1 MEAPPPTYTQVDA
14 PSAVPAPDALPGY
27 SDSNAPPSG
36 VFIPSPGIDD
46 KLPNHFKVDDQYV
59 KAQVLPSDLEAH
71 LVLLS
76 AFHRL
81 REEVRTFKG
90 KADIPMEPDDRY
102 AVFLQRAVYRFEQWA
117 VRMIGG
123 EGQEEEELGGGAP
136 RILASNEV
144 PPLDVMMVWHT
155 YMLNPRTYYEDC
167 IRKLP
172 GLLRIGSFPLR
183 QLVGSI
189 DRDTL
194 LPHPPSE
201 SRVAAWGSFTEQ
213 PFDPPTNTTSEDM
226 VLIFCPSCSQP
237 NTIPWITYK
246 GDGYA
251 QRGFSC
257 ACSSCQFSFSRET
270 LGVRKFYADMEK
282 CLENSDKYFMAN
294 TVVDYQSGVPVEKKW
309 SKALSVIV
317 IGNHQGTLKPARPE
331 HWAKQIGWSMKNVED
346 YCRIWIMHWQNKP
359 YISTPRS
366 LNIILSAYCQPGPFS
381 LDLASAVIRQMNF
394 VDKMVHLGFTES
406 GRWEDDQDTL
416 TRCVVRYHHFLDLM
430 VTTAGKFAVPTLDI
444 DLAWHT
450 HQLLCDSYR
459 KLKDVIGVVP
469 DHDDKV
475 SQGALS
481 DAYDKTAE
489 AWKARFGVPYSVCGC
504 LPPTKS
510 MEIPG
515 SDSRG
520 GFSLFSKKGK
530 SKAEP
535 AKPFE
540 NTRPDLVSA
549 ADDAAE
555 QTHPSDHDA
564 VAIINPG
571 EQNKA
576 QAQLRRKELGKR
588 EKELGKSIEKGR
600 ADKWAEVVQKR
611 VADHPPSF
619 LCPVQYGV
627 QHPFGKYGHGDCT
640 SLSGAGVK
648 GNFAAGECCKG
659 NGTQGLCGAQ
669 VDRARGGPI
678 DSVAYA
684 ATMSGNPSY
693 VKSLGITELDGAG
706 GQMLASAAWGM
717 PTSMSF

>member
-46 KLPNHFKVDDQYV
+46 KLPNHFKVNDQYV
-59 KAQVLPSDLEAH
+59 KAQVFPSDLEAH
-71 LVLLS
+71 LVLLG

-136 RILASNEV
+136 RILAPNEV

-167 IRKLP
+167 MRKLP
-172 GLLRIGSFPLR
+172 GLLRIG
-183 QLVGSI
+183 
-189 DRDTL
+189 
-194 LPHPPSE
+194 
-201 SRVAAWGSFTEQ
+201 
-213 PFDPPTNTTSEDM
+213 
-226 VLIFCPSCSQP
+226 
-237 NTIPWITYK
+237 NTI
-246 GDGYA
+246 
-251 QRGFSC
+251 
-257 ACSSCQFSFSRET
+257 
-270 LGVRKFYADMEK
+270 
-282 CLENSDKYFMAN
+282 
-294 TVVDYQSGVPVEKKW
+294 VDYQSGVPVEKKW
-309 SKALSVIV
+309 SKALSIIV
-317 IGNHQGTLKPARPE
+317 IGNHQGNLKPAPPE

-346 YCRIWIMHWQNKP
+346 YCRIWMMHWQNKP

-430 VTTAGKFAVPTLDI
+430 VTTAGKFAVPTL
-444 DLAWHT
+444 
-450 HQLLCDSYR
+450 
-459 KLKDVIGVVP
+459 VP

-627 QHPFGKYGHGDCT
+627 Q
-640 SLSGAGVK
+640 
-648 GNFAAGECCKG
+648 
-659 NGTQGLCGAQ
+659 
-669 VDRARGGPI
+669 
-678 DSVAYA
+678 
-684 ATMSGNPSY
+684 
-693 VKSLGITELDGAG
+693 
-706 GQMLASAAWGM
+706 
-717 PTSMSF
+717 